1 MPFAIIYSLV
11 QICHGQDEKYK
22 RIVDDKNEKKK
33 KTLSSTESSAVTP
46 PKHRLGKGG
55 KEY

>member
-1 MPFAIIYSLV
+1 MPFAIIYLLV
-11 QICHGQDEKYK
+11 QICHGKGEKYK
-22 RIVDDKNEKKK
+22 RIVDDKNEK

>member
-1 MPFAIIYSLV
+1 MPFAIIYLLV
-11 QICHGQDEKYK
+11 QICHGQGEKYK

-33 KTLSSTESSAVTP
+33 KLSSTESSAVTP